1 LRDIYMD
8 WTQILLWW
16 VILQLIGWGSLP
28 LAFRVFRW
36 LPGRGYAFS
45 KALGL
50 LLSSYLLWV
59 GATIGLVR
67 NDFGGIFSI
76 ILLVFVLSF
85 VVLIWG
91 KERDGSSLLA
101 SLRSFIKQKRG
112 MILTSEVLFTLALFG
127 WAILRAYAP
136 YKIMNT
142 GGEKFMEIAF
152 LNATLHSPRFAP
164 FDPWL
169 SGFAIS
175 YYYFGYVMMALL
187 TRLSGVAPGVGFD
200 LYDALLFS
208 LTLVGVFG
216 IVYDLIAGRRNPQDQ
231 GETVPR
237 NAVSFGVLGALLV
250 AVVGNLEGL
259 LEGLHS
265 LGALPQS
272 FLQWI
277 NIPSLAQAAVTGSFY
292 PGTTDGWW
300 WWRASRILSDDPT
313 SNLNSITE
321 FPFFSFLLGDNH
333 PHVLALPFV
342 LLATALAFNLLRWT
356 TANRQAASE
365 RSSPWWNPL
374 QTIFAGDWALLLFYG
389 IALGALGFLNT
400 WDMPIYIGLVSLAYG
415 TGLYARRRALDS
427 ELVLRTLT
435 LALSLLL
442 LSLGL
447 YIFFYTSFSSQAGG
461 ILPFVFPP
469 TRLSQYLVMF
479 GIYLFLVIC
488 FLAAFLR
495 SQPAESRQ
503 GLVGRLLRTWLFIA
517 LLSLGLYLLFLL
529 VAAILPGT
537 RQAVTSALN
546 IPAVQQAL
554 GSSSPGFVLVTI
566 LIYRVSD
573 PWLFLLLSF
582 LLALVIVSLS
592 ALVRSQEIRLPDQ
605 IGSNPVENS
614 HIFVLAL
621 IFIGLL
627 LTFSVE
633 FFYLRDSFG
642 VRMNTVFK
650 FYYQGWMMLGIAGG
664 YGLWWLLGSERSP
677 LRRVS
682 RGLFTIGAGLL
693 IAAGLVYPVM
703 GYYSRADGFHSIPN
717 LNGAS
722 SIAQDNPDD
731 WAAIQWL
738 RQNSGV
744 TPQGIPPTILEAPGS
759 SYTYEGRISAFSGVP
774 ALLGWAVHESQWRGS
789 YIEQGKREPDIQ
801 TIYTTKDGQLA
812 LQLLQKWDVRYVVV
826 GNAET
831 NYIDQKC
838 RDPQLNL
845 ACNLSAALRKFDTAL
860 KPVFQQGSVTI
871 YAVPETA
878 SQGNSNAV
886 SLSPAP

>member
-1 LRDIYMD
+1 MD

-28 LAFRVFRW
+28 LAFRIFRW

-45 KALGL
+45 KALGFL
-50 LLSSYLLWV
+50 LASYLLWV
-59 GATIGLVR
+59 GASIGLVR
-67 NDFGGIFSI
+67 NDFGGVLS
-76 ILLVFVLSF
+76 ILLLVLALSTAIF
-85 VVLIWG
+85 IWG
-91 KERDGSSLLA
+91 VERDGSSLRA
-101 SLRSFIKQKRG
+101 SLGSFIRQKRG
-112 MILTSEVLFTLALFG
+112 LILASEVLFILALFG
-127 WAILRAYAP
+127 WALLRAYAP

-208 LTLVGVFG
+208 LTLVGTFG
-216 IVYDLIAGRRNPQDQ
+216 VVYDLIAGRQKPHDQ
-231 GETVPR
+231 EDGVPR
-237 NAVSFGVLGALLV
+237 NTITFGVIGALLV
-250 AVVGNLEGL
+250 AVMGNLEGL

-265 LGALPQS
+265 LGALPES
-272 FLQWI
+272 FFQWI
-277 NIPSLAQAAVTGSFY
+277 NIPALAQAAVTGSLY

-300 WWRASRILSDDPT
+300 WWRASRVLSDDPIAGF
-313 SNLNSITE
+313 NSITE

-342 LLATALAFNLLRWT
+342 LLAIALALNLLRWT
-356 TANRQAASE
+356 TANREAVSGQPGS
-365 RSSPWWNPL
+365 WWNPL
-374 QTIFAGDWALLLFYG
+374 QSVFENDWALLLFYSL
-389 IALGALGFLNT
+389 ALGALGFLNT
-400 WDMPIYIGLVSLAYG
+400 WDMPIYIGLVALAYG
-415 TGLYARRRALDS
+415 AGLYARRRALD
-427 ELVLRTLT
+427 LDLALRVFALGISL
-435 LALSLLL
+435 LALSVV
-442 LSLGL
+442 L
-447 YIFFYTSFSSQAGG
+447 YIFFYVSFSSQAGG
-461 ILPFVFPP
+461 ILPYVFPP
-469 TRLSQYLVMF
+469 TRLPQYLVMF

-495 SQPAESRQ
+495 SRPSESRR
-503 GLVGRLLRTWLFIA
+503 GLAGRLLRTWLWVA
-517 LLSLGLYLLFLL
+517 LISLGLYVSILLL
-529 VAAILPGT
+529 AAVLPGT
-537 RQAVTSALN
+537 RQAVSNVLN

-554 GSSSPGFVLVTI
+554 GSNSPGFALVTI
-566 LIYRVSD
+566 LIYRISD

-582 LLALVIVSLS
+582 LLALVVVSLS
-592 ALVRSQEIRLPDQ
+592 TLVHSQPGRLSDEANA
-605 IGSNPVENS
+605 SPVENS
-614 HIFVLAL
+614 NIFALAL
-621 IFIGLL
+621 IFTGLL

-650 FYYQGWMMLGIAGG
+650 FYYQGWMMLGIAGA
-664 YGLWWLLGSERSP
+664 YGLWWLLGSRTRP
-677 LRRVS
+677 LGSLS
-682 RGLFTIGAGLL
+682 RGFFTVGAALL
-693 IAAGLVYPVM
+693 IVAGLVYPLM
-703 GYYSRADGFHSIPN
+703 SYYSRADGFHSTPD

-722 SIAQDNPDD
+722 SVAHDNPDD

-744 TPQGIPPTILEAPGS
+744 TAQGIPPTILEAPGT

-774 ALLGWAVHESQWRGS
+774 ALLGWAVHESQWRGN
-789 YIEQGKREPDIQ
+789 YIEQGIREPDIQ

-812 LQLLQKWDVRYVVV
+812 LQLLHKWDVRYVVV
-826 GNAET
+826 GATEM

-838 RDPQLNL
+838 RDPKLNL
-845 ACNLSAALRKFDTAL
+845 ACNPSAALRKFDATL

-871 YAVPETA
+871 YVVPESTP
-878 SQGNSNAV
+878 QENPNAF
-886 SLSPAP
+886 SISPAP

>member
-1 LRDIYMD
+1 MD

-28 LAFRVFRW
+28 LAYRIFRW
-36 LPGRGYAFS
+36 LPGRGYVFS
-45 KALGL
+45 KALGFL
-50 LLSSYLLWV
+50 LASYLLWI
-59 GATIGLVR
+59 GASIGLVR
-67 NDFGGIFSI
+67 NDFGGVLSSV
-76 ILLVFVLSF
+76 LLVLVLSTLVF
-85 VVLIWG
+85 IWG
-91 KERDGSSLLA
+91 VERDGSSLRA
-101 SLRSFIKQKRG
+101 SLGSFIRQKRSL
-112 MILTSEVLFTLALFG
+112 ILTSEVLFTLALFG

-216 IVYDLIAGRRNPQDQ
+216 VVYDLIAGRQKAPGR
-231 GETVPR
+231 GEDPPR
-237 NAVSFGVLGALLV
+237 NAITFGVIGALLV
-250 AVVGNLEGL
+250 TVMGNLEGL

-272 FLQWI
+272 FFQWI
-277 NIPSLAQAAVTGSFY
+277 NIPALAQAAVTGSFY

-300 WWRASRILSDDPT
+300 WWRASRVLTDDPIAG
-313 SNLNSITE
+313 LNSITE
-321 FPFFSFLLGDNH
+321 FPYFSFLLGDNH

-342 LLATALAFNLLRWT
+342 LLAIALALNLLRWT
-356 TANRQAASE
+356 TSDREVIPQQYA
-365 RSSPWWNPL
+365 PWWNPL
-374 QTIFAGDWALLLFYG
+374 QNVFKNDWALLLFYSL
-389 IALGALGFLNT
+389 ALGALGFLNT
-400 WDMPIYIGLVSLAYG
+400 WDMPIYVGLVALAYG
-415 TGLYARRRALDS
+415 AGLYARRRVLDL
-427 ELVLRTLT
+427 ELVLRVV
-435 LALSLLL
+435 ALGISLLL
-442 LSLGL
+442 LSVVL
-447 YIFFYTSFSSQAGG
+447 YIFFYVSFSSQAGG
-461 ILPFVFPP
+461 VLPYVFPP
-469 TRLSQYLVMF
+469 TRLPQYLVMF
-479 GIYLFLVIC
+479 GIFLFLVIG
-488 FLAAFLR
+488 FLGVFLR
-495 SQPAESRQ
+495 SQPAENRQ
-503 GLVGRLLRTWLFIA
+503 GLLGRLLRTWLVVA
-517 LLSLGLYLLFLL
+517 LLSLGLYVLFLL
-529 VAAILPGT
+529 IAAVLPGT
-537 RQAVTSALN
+537 RQAVANVLN
-546 IPAVQQAL
+546 LPAVQQAL

-566 LIYRVSD
+566 LAYRVSD

-592 ALVRSQEIRLPDQ
+592 TLVRSQAVAFPGES
-605 IGSNPVENS
+605 GTSPVENS
-614 HIFVLAL
+614 QIFVLAL
-621 IFIGLL
+621 IFIGLA

-650 FYYQGWMMLGIAGG
+650 FYYQGWMMLGIAGA
-664 YGLWWLLGSERSP
+664 YGLWWLLASEHRPLGRLGS
-677 LRRVS
+677 
-682 RGLFTIGAGLL
+682 GLFSTGATLL

-703 GYYSRADGFHSIPN
+703 AYYSRADGFRSAPD

-722 SIAQDNPDD
+722 GIARDNPDD

-738 RQNSGV
+738 RQNSGL

-759 SYTYEGRISAFSGVP
+759 SYNYAGRISAFSGVP
-774 ALLGWAVHESQWRGS
+774 ALLGWAVHESQWRGN

-826 GNAET
+826 GDTEMT
-831 NYIDQKC
+831 YIDQTC
-838 RDPQLNL
+838 RDPKLNL
-845 ACNLSAALRKFDTAL
+845 ACNLSAALRKFDATL
-860 KPVFQQGSVTI
+860 KPVFQQGSMTI
-871 YAVPETA
+871 YAVPE
-878 SQGNSNAV
+878 SGLQGNPNAF

>member
-1 LRDIYMD
+1 MD

-16 VILQLIGWGSLP
+16 LILQLIGWGSLP
-28 LAFRVFRW
+28 LAFRIFRW

-45 KALGL
+45 KALGFL
-50 LLSSYLLWV
+50 LASYLLWI
-59 GATIGLVR
+59 GASIGLVR
-67 NDFGGIFSI
+67 NDFGGVLSI
-76 ILLVFVLSF
+76 VLLVLALSVAVF
-85 VVLIWG
+85 IWG
-91 KERDGSSLLA
+91 KEHDGSSLRA
-101 SLRSFIKQKRG
+101 SLTAFIRQKRG
-112 MILTSEVLFTLALFG
+112 LILTSEVLFTIALFG

-208 LTLVGVFG
+208 LTLIGTFGV
-216 IVYDLIAGRRNPQDQ
+216 VYDLIAGRRKPQNMS
-231 GETVPR
+231 ENVPR
-237 NAVSFGVLGALLV
+237 NAITFGVIGALLV
-250 AVVGNLEGL
+250 AVMGNLEGL
-259 LEGLHS
+259 LEGLYS
-265 LGALPQS
+265 LGALPES
-272 FLQWI
+272 FFQWI

-300 WWRASRILSDDPT
+300 WWRASRVLSDDPT

-342 LLATALAFNLLRWT
+342 LLAIALALNLLRWT
-356 TANRQAASE
+356 TSVREIASE
-365 RSSPWWNPL
+365 PSGPWWNSL
-374 QTIFAGDWALLLFYG
+374 QTVFENDWALLLFYG
-389 IALGALGFLNT
+389 LALGSLGFLNT
-400 WDMPIYIGLVSLAYG
+400 WDMPIYIGLVALAYG
-415 TGLYARRRALDS
+415 AGLYARRRALKL
-427 ELVLRTLT
+427 ELVLRV
-435 LALSLLL
+435 LALGLSLLI
-442 LSLGL
+442 LSVIL
-447 YIFFYTSFSSQAGG
+447 YIFFYVSFSSQAGG
-461 ILPFVFPP
+461 VLPYVFPP
-469 TRLSQYLVMF
+469 TRLPQYLVMF

-488 FLAAFLR
+488 FLASILR

-503 GLVGRLLRTWLFIA
+503 ELAGRLLRTWFLVG
-517 LLSLGLYLLFLL
+517 LLSLGLYLLILIL
-529 VAAILPGT
+529 SAVLPGT
-537 RQAVTSALN
+537 RQVVANALN
-546 IPAVQQAL
+546 NPAVQQAL

-566 LIYRVSD
+566 LIYRISN

-582 LLALVIVSLS
+582 LLALVLVSLS
-592 ALVRSQEIRLPDQ
+592 TLVRSQLSGLPVED
-605 IGSNPVENS
+605 GSSPVENS
-614 HIFVLAL
+614 NIFVLAL
-621 IFIGLL
+621 IFTGLL

-664 YGLWWLLGSERSP
+664 YGLWWLLGSEQRP
-677 LRRVS
+677 LGRLS
-682 RGLFTIGAGLL
+682 SGLFTAGAALL

-703 GYYSRADGFHSIPN
+703 GYYSRADGFHSQPD

-722 SIAQDNPDD
+722 SVARDNPDD

-738 RQNSGV
+738 RQNSGL
-744 TPQGIPPTILEAPGS
+744 TTQGIPPTILEAPGS

-774 ALLGWAVHESQWRGS
+774 AVLGWAVHESQWRGN

-826 GNAET
+826 GNSEI

-838 RDPQLNL
+838 KDPQLNL
-845 ACNLSAALRKFDTAL
+845 ACNLSAALRKFDTTF

-871 YAVPETA
+871 YAVPESG
-878 SQGNSNAV
+878 SQENPNDF

>member
-1 LRDIYMD
+1 MD

-16 VILQLIGWGSLP
+16 VIVQLIGWGSLP
-28 LAFRVFRW
+28 LTFRVFRW
-36 LPGRGYAFS
+36 LPGRGYSFS

-50 LLSSYLLWV
+50 LLASYLLWV
-59 GATIGLVR
+59 GASTGLVR

-76 ILLVFVLSF
+76 ILLVFVLSLVIF
-85 VVLIWG
+85 IRS
-91 KERDGSSLLA
+91 KERDGSPLSA
-101 SLRSFIKQKRG
+101 SFKSFIKQKRG
-112 MILTSEVLFTLALFG
+112 MILASEVLFTLALFG
-127 WAILRAYAP
+127 WAVLRAYAP

-216 IVYDLIAGRRNPQDQ
+216 VVYDLITGRRKPQ
-231 GETVPR
+231 GEVETAPR
-237 NAVSFGVLGALLV
+237 NAIIFGVIGAVLV
-250 AVVGNLEGL
+250 VVMGNLEGL

-265 LGALPQS
+265 LGALPES
-272 FLQWI
+272 FFQWI
-277 NIPSLAQAAVTGSFY
+277 NIPDLAHAAITGSFY

-300 WWRASRILSDDPT
+300 WWRASRVLADNPIS
-313 SNLNSITE
+313 SSGNSITE

-333 PHVLALPFV
+333 PHVLDLPFV
-342 LLATALAFNLLRWT
+342 LLAIALALNLLRWT
-356 TANRQAASE
+356 TADREVASE
-365 RSSPWWNPL
+365 RPGPWWNSL
-374 QTIFAGDWALLLFYG
+374 RTIFEGDWALLLFHG

-415 TGLYARRRALDS
+415 VGLYARRRALDT
-427 ELVLRTLT
+427 ELVLRTLF
-435 LALSLLL
+435 LAFSLLL

-495 SQPAESRQ
+495 SGPVESRQ
-503 GLVGRLLRTWLFIA
+503 GLVGRLLRTWLFIV
-517 LLSLGLYLLFLL
+517 LLSFGLYLLILL

-537 RQAVTSALN
+537 RQAVASALN

-554 GSSSPGFVLVTI
+554 GGSSPGFVLVTI

-582 LLALVIVSLS
+582 LMAMVIVSLS
-592 ALVRSQEIRLPDQ
+592 TLVRSQDAGLPDET
-605 IGSNPVENS
+605 GSNLLENS

-664 YGLWWLLGSERSP
+664 YSLWWLLGSERSP
-677 LRRVS
+677 LGRVS
-682 RGLFTIGAGLL
+682 RGLFTTGAGLL

-703 GYYSRADGFHSIPN
+703 GYYSRADGFQSIPN

-759 SYTYEGRISAFSGVP
+759 SYTYDGRISAFSGVP
-774 ALLGWAVHESQWRGS
+774 ALLGWAVHESQWRGN

-801 TIYTTKDGQLA
+801 TIYTTKDGKLA

-826 GNAET
+826 GNGET
-831 NYIDQKC
+831 TYIDQKC

-845 ACNLSAALRKFDTAL
+845 ACNLSAALRKFDTTL
-860 KPVFQQGSVTI
+860 KPVFQHGSVTI

-878 SQGNSNAV
+878 SQENPNAV

>member
-1 LRDIYMD
+1 MD

-16 VILQLIGWGSLP
+16 VIVQLIGWGSLP

-36 LPGRGYAFS
+36 LPGRGYVFS

-50 LLSSYLLWV
+50 LLASYLLWV
-59 GATIGLVR
+59 GASIGLVR

-76 ILLVFVLSF
+76 ILLIFVLSF
-85 VVLIWG
+85 MVFIRG
-91 KERDGSSLLA
+91 REHDGSSLRA
-101 SLRSFIKQKRG
+101 SLGSFIQQKRG
-112 MILTSEVLFTLALFG
+112 LILTSEVLFTLALFG

-216 IVYDLIAGRRNPQDQ
+216 VVYDLIAGCRKPQDQ
-231 GETVPR
+231 HETVPR
-237 NAVSFGVLGALLV
+237 NAITFGVFGAMLV
-250 AVVGNLEGL
+250 AVMGNMEGL

-265 LGALPQS
+265 LGALPES
-272 FLQWI
+272 FFQWI

-300 WWRASRILSDDPT
+300 WWRASRVLSDDP
-313 SNLNSITE
+313 SSSLNSITE

-342 LLATALAFNLLRWT
+342 LLAVALALNLLRWT
-356 TANRQAASE
+356 ANRGSAASKQ
-365 RSSPWWNPL
+365 SSHWWNPL
-374 QTIFAGDWALLLFYG
+374 RTVFEDDWALFLFYG

-400 WDMPIYIGLVSLAYG
+400 WDMPIYIGLVTVAYG
-415 TGLYARRRALDS
+415 AGLYVRRRGLDS
-427 ELVLRTLT
+427 GLVLRTLA
-435 LALSLLL
+435 LAFGLLVLSLV
-442 LSLGL
+442 L

-479 GIYLFLVIC
+479 GIYVFLVIC

-495 SQPAESRQ
+495 SRPAESRQ
-503 GLVGRLLRTWLFIA
+503 GLLGRLLRTWLFVA
-517 LLSLGLYLLFLL
+517 MLSLGLYLLILL

-537 RQAVTSALN
+537 RQAVTNALN

-554 GSSSPGFVLVTI
+554 GNSSPGFLLVTI

-592 ALVRSQEIRLPDQ
+592 TLIRSQGIVLHGETESSPI
-605 IGSNPVENS
+605 ENS
-614 HIFVLAL
+614 QIFVLAL

-650 FYYQGWMMLGIAGG
+650 FYYQGWMMLGIAGA
-664 YGLWWLLGSERSP
+664 YGLWWLLGSENAILGR
-677 LRRVS
+677 LS
-682 RGLFTIGAGLL
+682 RGLFISGAGLL

-703 GYYSRADGFHSIPN
+703 GYFSRADGFQSVPN

-722 SIAQDNPDD
+722 SIAQNNPDD

-774 ALLGWAVHESQWRGS
+774 ALLGWAVHESQWRGN

-801 TIYTTKDGQLA
+801 TIYTTKDGKLA

-826 GNAET
+826 GNAEI

-845 ACNLSAALRKFDTAL
+845 ACNLSSALRKFDTTL

-871 YAVPETA
+871 YVVPETA
-878 SQGNSNAV
+878 PQENSNAV
-886 SLSPAP
+886 SLSQAP